1 MTELALAVGM
11 LAAVPAAGE
20 LVTYRFAPE
29 PELVRKLVHAASGVL
44 AACLPLFISYRQ
56 IAFLGIGFAVAMAVT
71 RRVRPLASL
80 SGVDRDSYGE
90 IWFPLGV
97 GALAALFP
105 YSACYVYGTLVLGF
119 ADAAAALVGARLP
132 SRRLPFTARKTFAGS
147 AAFLVVAVAIGAAVT
162 GSLSAPVLGAAL
174 ALAAAEALASRGTD
188 NAVVPLLGGFHAYV
202 WWA

>member
-1 MTELALAVGM
+1 MTNLAVAVGM

-20 LVTYRFAPE
+20 LIAYRFAPS
-29 PELVRKLVHAASGVL
+29 PELMRKLVHAASGVL

-56 IAFLGIGFAVAMAVT
+56 IAFLGIGFAVAMAVM
-71 RRVRPLASL
+71 RRVRPLVSL

-119 ADAAAALVGARLP
+119 ADTAAALAGARIR
-132 SRRLPFTARKTFAGS
+132 SRRLPLTARKTLAGS
-147 AAFLVVAVAIGAAVT
+147 VAFLIVTVAIGAAVT
-162 GSLSAPVLGAAL
+162 GAFSAAVLGAAL
-174 ALAAAEALASRGTD
+174 ALAAAEALASRGSD
-188 NAVVPLLGGFHAYV
+188 NAVVPLLAGFLAFV
-202 WWA
+202 GWA